1 MDCLNLNISVLYNS
15 IFTSEKKK
23 LAVLIDPDKQD
34 DKEIAVLSEIIQES
48 GADLIFVGGSLISKN
63 FDQSIEIIKKHTD
76 LPVVLFPGSHIQ
88 ISEKADALLFLSMIS
103 GRNPDLLIGSHV
115 VAAPFLKNSSLEIIS
130 TGYILIDGNRMTS
143 VEYMSNTKPIPA
155 DKIDIITATAIA
167 GEMIGHKLIYLEAG
181 SGAKNHVSKNVIIEV
196 KKNIKVPVIVGG
208 GISTIDSVK
217 EVCDAGADIIVIGNA
232 FEKRSDLVRSFADII
247 HGMP

>member
-1 MDCLNLNISVLYNS
+1 MLYNS
-15 IFTSEKKK
+15 IFSSEKKK

-34 DKEIAVLSEIIQES
+34 DKETAVLSDKIQEN
-48 GADLIFVGGSLISKN
+48 GADLIFVGGSLLSKN
-63 FDQSIEIIKKHTD
+63 INQTIEIIKNQTD

-88 ISEKADALLFLSMIS
+88 ISEKADALLFLSLIS

-115 VAAPFLKNSSLEIIS
+115 VAAPFLKDSSLEIIS

-181 SGAKNHVSKNVIIEV
+181 SGARDHVSKEVISEV
-196 KKNIKVPVIVGG
+196 KKNINIPLIVGG
-208 GISTIDSVK
+208 GISDIDSVK
-217 EVCDAGADIIVIGNA
+217 EVCYAGADIIVIGNA
-232 FEKRSDLVRSFADII
+232 FEKRSDLIRSFADTIKSI
-247 HGMP
+247 P